1 MDQHMNFIA
10 DLANCLDNVMQRP
23 KKAGAADRQAQWVQL
38 VQWAQLSTL
47 HRLQVN
53 IASGQSVGHTGRAS
67 ICTRA
72 WKHRNLH
79 TNQHYIEIAH
89 DLSRAVTSNAHHL
102 VVSFLI

>member
-23 KKAGAADRQAQWVQL
+23 KKADAADRQARWAQL

-47 HRLQVN
+47 DRLKVN

-67 ICTRA
+67 IAQERGNTGTCTQTNTILTSRKIRA
-72 WKHRNLH
+72 GL
-79 TNQHYIEIAH
+79 
-89 DLSRAVTSNAHHL
+89 
-102 VVSFLI
+102 